1 MPLRHRVWNK
11 SSSLQFHTTE
21 NIFFLRNVFYA
32 EFRACD
38 WRFSQKEVILL
49 VLVVSLDQSQGHF
62 CPQGQKCP
70 RKNDCPLL
78 IILITGSTTNDYPH
92 HSLTKQLY
100 RNQSF
105 FFKERHH
112 STGPSSNN
120 GFSNKTTTATGLHP
134 FARQWLIWH
143 QEAWRPF
150 FNKCALWHKRQ
161 QRKFYGHAQIK
172 QSLGIAGII
181 GAADVIIWHSWAITT
196 QWASRRR
203 TAGVHEHIGFQLA
216 E

>member
-1 MPLRHRVWNK
+1 MSPEKWLPITDNTNNRQYYKRLPT
-11 SSSLQFHTTE
+11 SLSHE
-21 NIFFLRNVFYA
+21 AAL
-32 EFRACD
+32 
-38 WRFSQKEVILL
+38 QKP
-49 VLVVSLDQSQGHF
+49 VL
-62 CPQGQKCP
+62 
-70 RKNDCPLL
+70 
-78 IILITGSTTNDYPH
+78 
-92 HSLTKQLY
+92 
-100 RNQSF
+100 

-181 GAADVIIWHSWAITT
+181 GAADVIVWHSWAITT